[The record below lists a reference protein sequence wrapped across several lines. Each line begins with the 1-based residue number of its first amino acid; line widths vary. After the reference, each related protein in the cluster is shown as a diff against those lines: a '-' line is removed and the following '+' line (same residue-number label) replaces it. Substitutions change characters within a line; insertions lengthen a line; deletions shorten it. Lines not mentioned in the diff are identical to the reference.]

1 MPQMK
6 EQEKT
11 TEKNLNEMKISDLP
25 NKEFKEMI
33 IRILNKFE
41 SIIEELSTA
50 TKRKYSRELMRNDKY
65 YRRN

>member
-1 MPQMK
+1 M
-6 EQEKT
+6 
-11 TEKNLNEMKISDLP
+11 P